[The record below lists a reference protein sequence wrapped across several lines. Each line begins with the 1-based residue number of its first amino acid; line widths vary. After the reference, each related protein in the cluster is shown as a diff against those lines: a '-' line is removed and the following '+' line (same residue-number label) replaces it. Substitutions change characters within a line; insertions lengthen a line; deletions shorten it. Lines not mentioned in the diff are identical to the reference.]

1 MNPEKMRKASDV
13 LKEGGVLCLATETVW
28 GLSCDANNEKA
39 IERIKEIKGRN
50 ENQSFIL
57 LVNSDAML
65 ERYVNDVP
73 DVAWDIL
80 DQTESPITI
89 IYPRGINLPDSAFHH
104 DGTVA
109 IRVTKDPVLQKLI
122 QYNKKPIVST
132 SANLT
137 GKPSPKS
144 KQELSQ
150 EVLASVDYVLD
161 LPEQKKSSKKA
172 SSILKIGL
180 KGEIEIIRK

>member
-13 LKEGGVLCLATETVW
+13 LKQGGVLLLATDTVW
-28 GLSCDANNEKA
+28 GLSCDANNAEA
-39 IERIKEIKGRN
+39 IEKIKKIKGRK

-57 LVNSDAML
+57 LVKNDAML

-80 DQTESPITI
+80 DQSESPITI
-89 IYPRGINLPDSAFHH
+89 VYPRGINLPDNAFHS
-104 DGTVA
+104 DGTAA

-132 SANLT
+132 SANLS
-137 GKPSPKS
+137 GQPSPRS
-144 KQELSQ
+144 REEVSE
-150 EVLASVDYVLD
+150 EVLASVDYILD
-161 LPEQKKSSKKA
+161 LSDQKSKSRKA

-180 KGEIEIIRK
+180 NGEIKIIRK